1 MQGQDTGILN
11 STRRRYDMQ
20 PEVVAF
26 MAAVVLAVINI
37 IRFWIVWER
46 RYDDEE

>member
-1 MQGQDTGILN
+1 MSPL
-11 STRRRYDMQ
+11 DMT
-20 PEVVAF
+20 F

-46 RYDDEE
+46 RYDDDE

>member
-1 MQGQDTGILN
+1 
-11 STRRRYDMQ
+11 MQ

-46 RYDDEE
+46 RYDDDE